1 MAKLRRVHRNGCC
14 RGDHPQ
20 IGRRDLLQVGG
31 LGLVGVGLGDL
42 LRLESQAAT
51 AEPRA
56 GTAKSVVFI
65 FQSGGPSQ
73 HETFDPKPHAPDEI
87 RGEYGSIQTRLPGEL
102 FCEHLPKLAA
112 RSGMFSIVRTMHH
125 VAGPEIRNEHNSC
138 HYLLHTGTT
147 ELPIGDTNASITEPR
162 SGRINWPSIGSMIA
176 YASPAPPEVGL
187 PAVVEI
193 PRTRLMTYPGRE
205 SGLLGPEY
213 DRLGADLAPECHA
226 KDAAGSCPNC
236 FSHDDPNLDPQRAP
250 GPGPDAWWDNS
261 SCRNPDFHLPD
272 FGQATGVSIPQ
283 LENRAALLSRL
294 DDLRRG
300 FDRHPHLAA
309 WDAHRQQAMRFV
321 LASHPGRDNPFDLT
335 QESDRTRDL
344 YGREEWGQ
352 GFLVARRLIE
362 AGVRMVQIN
371 LRGWDTHQN
380 AFRDLKGK
388 LLPSIDHCLSGF
400 LDDLSHRG
408 LLDETLVVMCGEMGR
423 TPRISPI
430 TAGGRNASGEVFTPG
445 RHHWGD
451 VFPCFFAG
459 GGIQSGRIIGR
470 TDAHGGLPES
480 DAFTPED
487 LAATIFHCL
496 GIGPDREF
504 HDAAGRPYRVNRGRP
519 IQELL

>member
-1 MAKLRRVHRNGCC
+1 MRCSMMRFELKSTEWP
-14 RGDHPQ
+14 DHGETQASPSERLLPWGSSADWPTRSVAGWRFGP
-20 IGRRDLLQVGG
+20 GRCWSWR
-31 LGLVGVGLGDL
+31 
-42 LRLESQAAT
+42 SAAT
-51 AEPRA
+51 GVPGGSSRA
-56 GTAKSVVFI
+56 SRGTAKSVVFI

-112 RSGMFSIVRTMHH
+112 RSGMFLIVRTMHH

-213 DRLGADLAPECHA
+213 DRLGADLRPGVPCQ
-226 KDAAGSCPNC
+226 GCPPARAQTALATTIRILI
-236 FSHDDPNLDPQRAP
+236 PNVLLALDLTP
-250 GPGPDAWWDNS
+250 GGTIPVVAIQTS
-261 SCRNPDFHLPD
+261 TCRTSARR
-272 FGQATGVSIPQ
+272 QAFRIPQ

-344 YGREEWGQ
+344 YRHKDG
-352 GFLVARRLIE
+352 
-362 AGVRMVQIN
+362 
-371 LRGWDTHQN
+371 D
-380 AFRDLKGK
+380 RD
-388 LLPSIDHCLSGF
+388 SSWH
-400 LDDLSHRG
+400 
-408 LLDETLVVMCGEMGR
+408 
-423 TPRISPI
+423 
-430 TAGGRNASGEVFTPG
+430 
-445 RHHWGD
+445 GD
-451 VFPCFFAG
+451 
-459 GGIQSGRIIGR
+459 
-470 TDAHGGLPES
+470 
-480 DAFTPED
+480 
-487 LAATIFHCL
+487 
-496 GIGPDREF
+496 
-504 HDAAGRPYRVNRGRP
+504 
-519 IQELL
+519 